1 MTGSEAPGTKIEGP
15 PLIFVVDDEAAL
27 TEALT
32 AALGTKGYAVRG
44 FTSAHSALTAL
55 ADGACDLLLVDLHMP
70 QMDGTE
76 LLRAALRI
84 EPSLVGVV
92 MTGEGSVAAAVE
104 AMKAGALDFILK
116 PFDLSAILPVLQRA
130 LQVRRL
136 RQENAALLERV
147 RQHAAEV
154 EVANANLVRVNRELE
169 ATNKELA
176 AFNHS
181 VSHDLRAP
189 LRAVDGLSELL
200 LKNFSAQLPLEAQ
213 RFLVTMNLSVKRMKQ
228 LVDDL
233 LRFSRIGHQALRP
246 RTVDMTT
253 VAHSVV
259 NDLHHEQAQR
269 GVEVHIGELP
279 RTEGDPA
286 LLRQVLVNL
295 LSNAFKF
302 TRHQQHPVV
311 EIGAREE
318 QDGAMA
324 YFVRDNGAG
333 FDMARAGHLFGAFQR
348 LHSDSEFEGTGVG
361 LSIVQRIVERHHG
374 RIWAEG
380 EVGRGATF
388 YFTLGEG
395 SETTPVH
402 R

>member
-136 RQENAALLERV
+136 RQENAALEERV

-154 EVANANLVRVNRELE
+154 EVANANLAQANRELE
-169 ATNKELA
+169 ADPAFAMPRLHLILLA
-176 AFNHS
+176 R
-181 VSHDLRAP
+181 RAGD
-189 LRAVDGLSELL
+189 R
-200 LKNFSAQLPLEAQ
+200 EAQ
-213 RFLVTMNLSVKRMKQ
+213 RRELG
-228 LVDDL
+228 L
-233 LRFSRIGHQALRP
+233 LQREDASR
-246 RTVDMTT
+246 
-253 VAHSVV
+253 
-259 NDLHHEQAQR
+259 
-269 GVEVHIGELP
+269 
-279 RTEGDPA
+279 
-286 LLRQVLVNL
+286 LL
-295 LSNAFKF
+295 
-302 TRHQQHPVV
+302 
-311 EIGAREE
+311 
-318 QDGAMA
+318 
-324 YFVRDNGAG
+324 
-333 FDMARAGHLFGAFQR
+333 LFGGGF
-348 LHSDSEFEGTGVG
+348 
-361 LSIVQRIVERHHG
+361 G
-374 RIWAEG
+374 RDALIALCRAEL
-380 EVGRGATF
+380 RACGAAA
-388 YFTLGEG
+388 
-395 SETTPVH
+395 
-402 R
+402 